1 MKPTTLNG
9 TATYAFRKRRY
20 RRYKHLVGGKTGT
33 LTGRTPKG
41 LTTWFSGMMPINDP
55 KIVVAAVAVVGNKW
69 IVKGPHIAAE
79 AFRAWDRLE
88 RKRERVARKKK
99 LKGNG

>member
-1 MKPTTLNG
+1 
-9 TATYAFRKRRY
+9 
-20 RRYKHLVGGKTGT
+20 
-33 LTGRTPKG
+33 
-41 LTTWFSGMMPINDP
+41 MMPINDP